1 MTHTGGR
8 VFATTAG
15 LAGAA
20 GIAYNLTWAVL
31 WLAIVIAMFDT
42 VFQLIRAVGEG
53 PSRGSRRAPI
63 PGRQTPPAIDL
74 R

>member
-20 GIAYNLTWAVL
+20 GVAYNLSWAIL
-31 WLAIVIAMFDT
+31 WVAIVIAMFNT
-42 VFQLIRAVGEG
+42 VFALIRAMGEG
-53 PSRGSRRAPI
+53 PARGAKRAPI
-63 PGRQTPPAIDL
+63 PGRPQPPAIDL